1 MPKKPTKPN
10 KPTKPTKPTKPA
22 KPRKYK
28 PRKPKGP
35 ASSNS
40 GPLPRDLL
48 LTDGTIR
55 ERWENGCSMRRI
67 ARDAG
72 CHHVTIANRLRSMGA
87 I

>member
-1 MPKKPTKPN
+1 MPKKS
-10 KPTKPTKPTKPA
+10 TKPTKAT

-40 GPLPRDLL
+40 GPLPRELL
-48 LTDGTIR
+48 LSDHTIR
-55 ERWENGCSMRRI
+55 LRWENGCSMRSI
-67 ARDAG
+67 ARDAM